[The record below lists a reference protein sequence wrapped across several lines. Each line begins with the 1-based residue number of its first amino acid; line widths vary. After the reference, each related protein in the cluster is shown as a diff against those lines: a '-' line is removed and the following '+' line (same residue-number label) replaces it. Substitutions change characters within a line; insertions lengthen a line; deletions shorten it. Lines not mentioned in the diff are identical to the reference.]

1 MDKPHPRESNGLLN
15 PYSNMDRPIVTEI
28 TENSKKMD
36 DWKVTLIGG
45 SCACAAVFVVNLGIT
60 IWSSVSLKNNQ
71 SSRRIIYEGSCS
83 TTRNMNLGIH
93 LVINVFG
100 SILLSASNYGM
111 QCLSTPTRADVDKA
125 HAHKRWVDIGIPS
138 FRNLRIVSAWRV
150 ALWWLLIF
158 SSVPLHLLLNSVV
171 YSSLTAFSYKTLLAD
186 KNLQLLKEGF
196 QYSGIDNDTVA
207 EFESK
212 ITGSQFDNLTA
223 LECINQYGT
232 MFLTKRIDVVL
243 VVDTSPSKSESKRAH
258 EINSTLV
265 HNVRRATSRCFYS
278 DYDWICPKHPCEN
291 PCHLQLPQVK
301 LQSDDWRPFGDRVEY
316 CLSEPA
322 PQKCRLNFDIYL
334 AGIVLGV
341 NLIKAT
347 ILAFIVFRPP
357 KEPMF
362 VLGDAIQSFL
372 TRPDEHSRGNC
383 LASARIVRDGLF
395 TRPSIMHTQPK
406 RRGVA
411 VTKPRW
417 IFSLVMYGVAFAVSC
432 GLLTYG
438 IINVPGP
445 HDLKSLWGLG
455 FGTANELT
463 LIQGRGFT
471 ENQFGSDENIFFVV
485 LISNLPQLIFSLL
498 YFQYNSLFTAM
509 AAAKEWSDFGHK
521 RRPLRVSSNP
531 RGQQRSRY
539 FLQLPYRFSIPLVLV
554 SILVHWMLSQSI
566 FIVIIEKFNKVETKF
581 EYQDAMI
588 TCGYSPVAIFCV
600 VIVSVLMATAVGI
613 TAFRRLPTGMPV
625 VASCSLAIA
634 AACHQPDGF
643 SYPEASL
650 LPLQWGVMCIEKEVS
665 VRETTDHCG
674 FSHGSVE
681 QPQDGQSYY

>member
-1 MDKPHPRESNGLLN
+1 M
-15 PYSNMDRPIVTEI
+15 
-28 TENSKKMD
+28 
-36 DWKVTLIGG
+36 
-45 SCACAAVFVVNLGIT
+45 
-60 IWSSVSLKNNQ
+60 
-71 SSRRIIYEGSCS
+71 
-83 TTRNMNLGIH
+83 
-93 LVINVFG
+93 
-100 SILLSASNYGM
+100 
-111 QCLSTPTRADVDKA
+111 
-125 HAHKRWVDIGIPS
+125 
-138 FRNLRIVSAWRV
+138 
-150 ALWWLLIF
+150 
-158 SSVPLHLLLNSVV
+158 V
-171 YSSLTAFSYKTLLAD
+171 YSSLTAFYYETYTAD
-186 KNLQLLKEGF
+186 RNLQLLESE
-196 QYSGIDNDTVA
+196 SGHVPADNYTIA
-207 EFESK
+207 EFEPRN
-212 ITGSQFDNLTA
+212 ITGSQLDNLTA
-223 LECINQYGT
+223 LECIDQYGA
-232 MFLTKRIDVVL
+232 MFLTNRIDVIL
-243 VVDTSPSKSESKRAH
+243 VVDTSTSKPESKRAH
-258 EINSTLV
+258 EINSTLL
-265 HNVRRATSRCFYS
+265 HNVGRALDNNCPSS
-278 DYDWICPKHPCEN
+278 DYDWICPNQDCDN
-291 PCHLQLPQVK
+291 PCHFQLPQVK
-301 LQSDDWRPFGDRVEY
+301 LQSDDWRPFGNRVEY

-334 AGIVLGV
+334 AGIVLAV
-341 NLIKAT
+341 NFIKAI

-362 VLGDAIQSFL
+362 ILGDAIKSFL
-372 TRPDEHSRGNC
+372 TRPDEYSRGNC

-395 TRPSIMHTQPK
+395 TRQSIMHTQPK

-411 VTKPRW
+411 VTKTRW

-438 IINVPGP
+438 IIKVPGP
-445 HDLKSLWGLG
+445 HDLKTLWGLG

-463 LIQGRGFT
+463 LISGRGFT
-471 ENQFGSDENIFFVV
+471 ENQFGSDQNIFFVV

-509 AAAKEWSDFGHK
+509 AAAKEWSDFGRK

-531 RGQQRSRY
+531 RGQQRSQY

-554 SILVHWMLSQSI
+554 SMLVHWMLSQSI
-566 FIVIIEKFNKVETKF
+566 FIVIIEKFDKVTSEF
-581 EYQDAMI
+581 EYQDVVI
-588 TCGYSPVAIFCV
+588 TCGYSPVAIIFV
-600 VIVSVLMATAVGI
+600 VITSIFMAAAVVI

-681 QPQDGQSYY
+681 QPQDGQLYY